1 MKFKT
6 QATIIVLL
14 LFSINCSAEEYVE
27 FDPPLLLLLKPEEA
41 KKLPLLVESPPYDE
55 TFKAMQ
61 AAADSFLTHTP
72 KPIKVIRYQGLVSN
86 HPKRIKSV
94 KHLQDII
101 KIHKLTWVYFVSQDK
116 KYAAKAVEFINA
128 WANVYKA
135 SGNDVNDNKLEKC
148 WVGFHML
155 RDFFSEAEQKKVAD
169 WIKSIGKALE
179 KGIKHYRAGNMELK
193 RAKNVL
199 FAYYI
204 ADDKAGMKS
213 IEPRIRKLW
222 NISLKGD
229 GKTSDLLARD
239 AMHYH
244 YSTLRSMIAIAQIG
258 RIIGK
263 DYYNLKADNGGS
275 IAKSIEF
282 SMPYIRGEKVYP
294 EWVNTTARLDKYR
307 WYKAKDPYY
316 KPGKPWDPWE
326 AYEPLLLGAAFNDTL
341 FKIAQKIRKDANE
354 PPQWLEVLSRATQ
367 RQAKGRKRT

>member
-155 RDFFSEAEQKKVAD
+155 RDFFSEAEQKKVAE
-169 WIKSIGKALE
+169 GL
-179 KGIKHYRAGNMELK
+179 LK
-193 RAKNVL
+193 RLETMGYRVATRIL
-199 FAYYI
+199 PAGPFWPAEEIHQSYYL
-204 ADDKAGMKS
+204 KTGRT
-213 IEPRIRKLW
+213 PYCHRFRK
-222 NISLKGD
+222 I
-229 GKTSDLLARD
+229 
-239 AMHYH
+239 
-244 YSTLRSMIAIAQIG
+244 
-258 RIIGK
+258 
-263 DYYNLKADNGGS
+263 
-275 IAKSIEF
+275 F
-282 SMPYIRGEKVYP
+282 
-294 EWVNTTARLDKYR
+294 
-307 WYKAKDPYY
+307 
-316 KPGKPWDPWE
+316 
-326 AYEPLLLGAAFNDTL
+326 
-341 FKIAQKIRKDANE
+341 
-354 PPQWLEVLSRATQ
+354 
-367 RQAKGRKRT
+367 